1 MTHRNIAVIGM
12 GCVYPGALSPEE
24 LWENVLAGRREFRRL
39 PDERMPMRDYYDE
52 DPSAPGKTY
61 GAQMAVITRWRFE
74 PTEFGI
80 PPVTVRTSDVTH
92 WLALHT
98 AREALRDAGIDL
110 ERADRTRIGV
120 VLGDSGGE
128 FTRSH
133 ILRNRWPF
141 VERAVRRAVAKTL
154 RGAAADALVAAIRHF
169 YEGPLPA
176 INEDHLAGNMT
187 NVTAGRLCNHFD
199 LRGGGYT
206 VDGACASSLLAVAH
220 GCNALANGE
229 LDLVLA
235 GGVDVSLDPF
245 EIVGFAKTKAL
256 AKDDIRPYDARGAGM
271 ITGEGCGIVVLA
283 REDQARAAGHRPR
296 ALVKGWGIS
305 SDGSGGITAPKVEG
319 QMLAIQRAYERAG
332 HSINSVALF
341 EGHGTG
347 TALGDKVEITAL
359 RRVMA
364 ASPGEG
370 AARIGSIK
378 SNIGHT
384 KAAAGAAGLIKAIT
398 ALDRKVLPP
407 TVSCRTFNP
416 AFGSPVTDLRPS
428 IVGAPWLADG
438 QPRRASVSAMGF
450 GGVNT
455 HVALEEADS
464 GGEAPAKDL
473 ALLASGQASD
483 LVLLSGR
490 NREELSAAIE
500 RLLPIARRISRS
512 ELIDLAAALARR
524 PPDGAFRLA
533 IVAESPWQLA
543 SALERA
549 GTALAAGTSLDGI
562 DDPAAGIFAGTALE
576 APRVAALFP
585 GQAAQRIGMG
595 EAWERRYPCAR
606 ARLDALDAEVAR
618 VAGTTLREKIFRDLA
633 AADEPTRQLWT
644 AELKETHV
652 QQPAVVAASLLA
664 LEVLSFLGIAL
675 DDVVGHSLGE
685 ISALCAAGVLDGVTA
700 VRIAA
705 LRGAAMRRVGGADP
719 GGMVALAA
727 PPDQAEALIAREGLR
742 LVVSNY
748 NSPRQTV
755 VSGATAAIEA
765 LLRACEH
772 GGVRATRLSVS
783 HAFHSD
789 IVAPAADAL
798 RAALVDVEVAGASA
812 VQVFS
817 TATGG
822 PLPDDAD
829 VRELLAR
836 HVRQPVRFSEAV
848 AAIARQAP
856 ALWIEV
862 GPGGILSALVRENV
876 GSGAECFPMDL
887 DGEDSFH
894 LLNRLAARA
903 FVRGVRFSPERL
915 FEHRLVR
922 AFDPDRYEP
931 ALIVNPCEREVAP
944 PRVELDLGAGLAGSI
959 APPEAGSPGFEEY
972 LGERG
977 PYLRE
982 LISLDYRH
990 HRGGATGPVAAD
1002 AAPPPARGPAAPSLA
1017 AVTEAGRPPAPAIQD
1032 DAAALALAI
1041 DWIAERTGFERDFV
1055 SPDKRLRD
1063 DLNLDS
1069 IKAGELVLTLSRALG
1084 AQAPLDPGVF
1094 ANATI
1099 RQLVGEIRG
1108 YQGAR
1113 APDAASSS
1121 GSNWIRTLAVVRVPA
1136 SLGGEKPLPDLGR
1149 TAGPT
1154 VVVANAACPR
1164 AARVAERLAAE
1175 GLRVARTDT
1184 DGFLRGGPEVDD
1196 PAALVVVL
1204 PQEDR
1209 GFDTCAPDEFEA
1221 RVPGLAER
1229 LFRIFR
1235 KAIGERALASGE
1247 LRAIVLRPAGPAGAD
1262 PGVDLDAGAAF
1273 LKTLSLEHRT
1283 LSFKWVTM
1291 PAIWGAERFAA
1302 TALEEL
1308 RTASERVEF
1317 HHDAD
1322 GGRTTSAAVA
1332 QEAAAGPGPRLGG
1345 MDTLLVSGG
1354 AKGITFALALELARG
1369 TGIKLGLLGSSAASD
1384 AEVAQNLDKLSRE
1397 GIRHVYLPCDVTRRD
1412 DVRRAVAEV
1421 ERRLGAVTGIL
1432 HGAGVSKFAS
1442 FREMELGSFLRCV
1455 RVKADG
1461 LYHLLGAV
1469 APERLKMVHATSSV
1483 LGRTGMHRQADYAL
1497 ANAWLDGAVG
1507 ALKAAAPAL
1516 HALTVGYSI
1525 WEDTG
1530 MGAKTGALDTLR
1542 SVGVTSI
1549 PVATGTGAYLALV
1562 QQAPAT
1568 TAFVVTGKLTS
1579 DLEARLAP
1587 PFAVPPW
1594 RFLQKVLRF
1603 VPGIELVAEA
1613 RLSHETDLYLAEHV
1627 FDGTPVFPGVMG
1639 LEAMAQV
1646 AMACTGRHDET
1657 PTFREIR
1664 FQKPIIVPDG
1674 ADTRLR
1680 VFAVADE
1687 PRGGTLT
1694 VRVSVRSDADGF
1706 EGEHFRA
1713 ECVFGDSKATPPA
1726 PPPSIPGPL
1735 DEDPEQFSP
1744 MPLFQGK
1751 FFRRIVRIRKRVEGE
1766 ESMTDVRVPV
1776 GAAYYAGHDSITVT
1790 PSPAARDAF
1799 MQSGAIIMP
1808 PGCLVE
1814 QIETLRFHRRP
1825 AEGEELLCWVRATRR
1840 EDGTLSSDVTLYG
1853 ADGGAV
1859 ESMQGLVATPP
1870 RTGVRARDEVRPPL
1884 PRLRQI
1890 SEHLLEACA
1899 AGDLALGAARHDE
1912 VLELGAETLL
1922 AAGEGERLVAGVP
1935 EVRRTAVLAAALAA
1949 KRAAAEFLRAHRAT
1963 LVDPRA
1969 IALRH
1974 LPDGKPHLVLHGP
1987 GAGLA
1992 LPVLS
1997 LSDRHGLTVALT
2009 GAESIGIDLEL
2020 VTQRDAETWRGL
2032 LGGDGYALALELS
2045 RRTGDSFDAA
2055 ATRVWGLVE
2064 AGKKALGLRRVVPA
2078 MKGAHAGGWL
2088 QFAHPEEP
2096 GIGMMSVLFEHET
2109 AGGRVAALSVVG
2121 RCREVAD
2128 A

>member
-1 MTHRNIAVIGM
+1 MACI
-12 GCVYPGALSPEE
+12 YPGALSPEE

-39 PDERMPMRDYYDE
+39 PDERLPMRDYYDE
-52 DPSAPGKTY
+52 DPSVPGKTY
-61 GAQMAVITRWRFE
+61 GAQMAVITRWMFE

-98 AREALRDAGIDL
+98 AREALRDAGVDL
-110 ERADRTRIGV
+110 ERVDRTRIGV
-120 VLGDSGGE
+120 ILGDSGGE
-128 FTRSH
+128 FARAH

-154 RGAAADALVAAIRHF
+154 RGATADSLVEAIRHF

-220 GCNALANGE
+220 GCNALVNGE

-283 REDQARAAGHRPR
+283 REDHARAAGHRPR

-319 QMLAIQRAYERAG
+319 QMLAVQRAYERAG

-370 AARIGSIK
+370 SARIGSIK
-378 SNIGHT
+378 ANIGHT
-384 KAAAGAAGLIKAIT
+384 KAAAGAAGLIKAIM

-407 TVSCRTFNP
+407 TVACRTFNP
-416 AFGSPVTDLRPS
+416 AFGDPVTDLRPS
-428 IVGAPWLADG
+428 IVGAPWRAEG

-455 HVALEEADS
+455 HLALEEADP
-464 GGEAPAKDL
+464 GGEPPANDL
-473 ALLASGQASD
+473 ALLASAQSSE
-483 LVLLSGR
+483 LVLLSGHD
-490 NREELSAAIE
+490 REQLAAKIE
-500 RLLPIARRISRS
+500 RLLPIARRISRA

-524 PPDGAFRLA
+524 PPAGAFRVA
-533 IVAESPWQLA
+533 VVAESPWQLA

-549 GTALAAGTSLDGI
+549 RAALAAGTSLDGV
-562 DDPAAGIFAGTALE
+562 DDRSAGLFAGAAHE

-585 GQAAQRIGMG
+585 GQAAQRIGMA
-595 EAWERRYPCAR
+595 EAWDLRYPFAR
-606 ARLDALDAEVAR
+606 VRLDALDAEAAR
-618 VAGTTLREKIFRDLA
+618 ATGTTLRERIFRDLA
-633 AADEPTRQLWT
+633 AADERTRKRWA

-664 LEVLSFLGIAL
+664 LEVLSFLGIVI
-675 DDVVGHSLGE
+675 DDAVGHSLGE
-685 ISALCAAGVLDGVTA
+685 ISALCAAGVLDPGTA

-705 LRGAAMRRVGGADP
+705 LRGAAMRRVAGADP

-727 PPDQAEALIAREGLR
+727 PPDRAEALIAREGLR
-742 LVVSNY
+742 LVVSNF

-755 VSGATAAIEA
+755 VSGDTAAIEA
-765 LLRACEH
+765 LLRACERA
-772 GGVRATRLSVS
+772 GVRATRLAVS

-789 IVAPAADAL
+789 IVAPAADEL
-798 RAALVDVEVAGASA
+798 RAALAGVEVAPPTR

-848 AAIARQAP
+848 AAIAKREP
-856 ALWIEV
+856 ALWVEV
-862 GPGGILSALVRENV
+862 GPGGILSALVRDNV
-876 GSGAECFPMDL
+876 GPAAECFPMDL
-887 DGEDSFH
+887 DGEDSFD

-922 AFDPDRYEP
+922 AFDPERYEP
-931 ALIVNPCEREVAP
+931 TLIVNPCEREVAP
-944 PRVELDLGAGLAGSI
+944 PRGELELGTGLEGSI
-959 APPEAGSPGFEEY
+959 APAEAGSPEFATY

-977 PYLRE
+977 SYLRD

-990 HRGGATGPVAAD
+990 HRGGGAG
-1002 AAPPPARGPAAPSLA
+1002 PPATEVVPAPGPGVATAPAAA
-1017 AVTEAGRPPAPAIQD
+1017 ETGRAQAPAPAIQD
-1032 DAAALALAI
+1032 EAAALALAI
-1041 DWIAERTGFERDFV
+1041 DWIAERTGFARDFI

-1069 IKAGELVLTLSRALG
+1069 IKSGELVLTLSRALG
-1084 AQAPLDPGVF
+1084 AQMPLDPGVL
-1094 ANATI
+1094 ANATV
-1099 RQLVGEIRG
+1099 RQLVSEIRG

-1113 APDAASSS
+1113 APEAGTVAST
-1121 GSNWIRTLAVVRVPA
+1121 WIRTLAVERVPA
-1136 SLGGEKPLPDLGR
+1136 SLEGERALPELGGA
-1149 TAGPT
+1149 TGPT
-1154 VVVANAACPR
+1154 VVVGDPGCAR
-1164 AARVAERLAAE
+1164 AGRVAERLAAE
-1175 GLRVARTDT
+1175 GLRVARVDAE
-1184 DGFLRGGPEVDD
+1184 GFLRGGPEVDD
-1196 PAALVVVL
+1196 PAALVVIL
-1204 PQEDR
+1204 PHEER
-1209 GFDTCAPDEFEA
+1209 RFDACTPDEFEA

-1235 KAIGERALASGE
+1235 KAIGEPALASGE
-1247 LRAIVLRPAGPAGAD
+1247 LRAVVLRPAGPAGAD
-1262 PGVDLDAGAAF
+1262 PGVDLDAGAGF

-1283 LSFKWVTM
+1283 LSFKWVTL
-1291 PAIWGAERFAA
+1291 PASWTAERFAA
-1302 TALEEL
+1302 TGLEEL

-1322 GGRTTSAAVA
+1322 GKRTTSAAVA
-1332 QEAAAGPGPRLGG
+1332 REAAAGPGPRLGG
-1345 MDTLLVSGG
+1345 MDTVLVSGG

-1369 TGIKLGLLGSSAASD
+1369 TGVKLGLLGSSAAGD
-1384 AEVAQNLDKLSRE
+1384 PEVAQNLEKLSKE
-1397 GIRHVYLPCDVTRRD
+1397 GIRHVYLSCDVTRRD
-1412 DVRRAVAEV
+1412 DVRRAVTEV

-1432 HGAGVSKFAS
+1432 HGAGVSKFAT
-1442 FREMELGSFLRCV
+1442 FREMDLATYLRGI
-1455 RVKADG
+1455 RVKVDG
-1461 LYHLLGAV
+1461 LHHLLGTV
-1469 APERLKMVHATSSV
+1469 ALDRLKIVHATSSV
-1483 LGRTGMHRQADYAL
+1483 LGRTGMQRQADYAF

-1507 ALKAAAPAL
+1507 ALKAATPAL

-1562 QQAPAT
+1562 KQAPAS
-1568 TAFVVTGKLTS
+1568 TAFVVTGKLTT

-1587 PFAVPPW
+1587 PLAVPAW
-1594 RFLQKVLRF
+1594 RFLEKVLRF

-1613 RLSHETDLYLAEHV
+1613 RLSHDTDLYLAEHV
-1627 FDGTPVFPGVMG
+1627 FDRTPVFPGVMG
-1639 LEAMAQV
+1639 LEAMAQA
-1646 AMACTGRHDET
+1646 AMACAGRRDET
-1657 PTFREIR
+1657 PAFREIR
-1664 FQKPIIVPDG
+1664 FRKPIIVPDG
-1674 ADTRLR
+1674 AEARLR
-1680 VFAVADE
+1680 VYAVADE
-1687 PRGGTLT
+1687 PRGGALT
-1694 VRVSVRSDADGF
+1694 VQVSVRSDADGF
-1706 EGEHFRA
+1706 EGEHFSA
-1713 ECVFGDSKATPPA
+1713 ECVFGGPDAALPVA
-1726 PPPSIPGPL
+1726 PPSIPAPL
-1735 DEDPEQFSP
+1735 DEDPERFSP
-1744 MPLFQGK
+1744 VPLFQGK
-1751 FFRRIVRIRKRVEGE
+1751 FFRRIVRIRKRAEGE
-1766 ESMTDVRVPV
+1766 ESITDVRIPV
-1776 GAAYYAGHDSITVT
+1776 GAVYYAGHDSTTVT

-1814 QIETLRFHRRP
+1814 RIEALRFHRRP
-1825 AEGEELLCWVRATRR
+1825 ADGEELLCWVRTRPR
-1840 EDGTLSSDVTLYG
+1840 QDGTLTADVTLYG

-1870 RTGVRARDEVRPPL
+1870 ATGLRVRAEAPAPL
-1884 PRLRQI
+1884 PRLAQI
-1890 SEHLLEACA
+1890 GERLLQACP
-1899 AGDLALGAARHDE
+1899 AGGLALGAARHDE
-1912 VLELGAETLL
+1912 VLEVSAEALL
-1922 AAGEGERLVAGVP
+1922 PARERERIVAGVP
-1935 EVRRTAVLAAALAA
+1935 AVRRTAVLAAALAA
-1949 KRAAAEFLRAHRAT
+1949 KRAAAEFFRAHRAT
-1963 LVDPRA
+1963 DVAPGT

-1974 LPDGKPHLVLHGP
+1974 LPDGKPQLALEGP
-1987 GAGLA
+1987 GARLA
-1992 LPVLS
+1992 PPAVS
-1997 LSDRHGLTVALT
+1997 LSDDHGLTVALT
-2009 GAESIGIDLEL
+2009 GPEAIGIDLEL
-2020 VTQRDAETWRGL
+2020 VTHRDAETWRGL
-2032 LGGDGYALALELS
+2032 LGGDGYALALALS
-2045 RRTGDSFDAA
+2045 RSTGESFDVA
-2055 ATRVWGLVE
+2055 ATRVWGLIE

-2078 MKGAHAGGWL
+2078 VKDAGVGGWL
-2088 QFAHPEEP
+2088 RFAHPEDP
-2096 GIGMMSVLFEHET
+2096 GIGMMSVLCEHEP
-2109 AGGRVAALSVVG
+2109 AGGRIAALSVVG
-2121 RCREVAD
+2121 RCGEAAD